1 MTVNKILLQYL
12 ADNGVANIMG
22 SNDILKNA
30 DTQINESDQ
39 KLIDNLNR
47 KIDRNNIYFI
57 AMLVT
62 LLIVFSLLIYK
73 AFKQV
78 ADTLTTSF
86 CIGAALTI
94 IAMMHRIWRDRE
106 RSIMVRDT
114 LPLLEKKDRL
124 KVVLAQ
130 TDKSRDLNMNQFSL
144 KANKQPNKKVG

>member
-1 MTVNKILLQYL
+1 MTVNEILLQYL

-22 SNDILKNA
+22 SHDILENA
-30 DTQINESDQ
+30 DKQINESDE
-39 KLIDNLNR
+39 KVIDNLNR

-57 AMLVT
+57 AMLVA
-62 LLIVFSLLIYK
+62 LLIALSLLIYK
-73 AFKQV
+73 AFKQL
-78 ADTLTTSF
+78 ADTLSTSF

-124 KVVLAQ
+124 KVVLAL
-130 TDKSRDLNMNQFSL
+130 TDKSRDLDMSQFRL
-144 KANKQPNKKVG
+144 KSNNKPIKKVG